1 MLYDAV
7 FMNYFETSND
17 GFGMVLSKWL
27 YSCEKYAKSQEQGF
41 IRLANFRP
49 SVAPFGSNEVSRYN
63 NPVESSSFT
72 T

>member
-7 FMNYFETSND
+7 FINYIKTSND

-27 YSCEKYAKSQEQGF
+27 YSWEKYAKSQEQGF

-49 SVAPFGSNEVSRYN
+49 SIAPFGSNGFSRYN
-63 NPVESSSFT
+63 NPVESSSFNT
-72 T
+72 